1 MTDRH
6 EGLTRHDLLLAV
18 IGAPLA
24 VAAMAA
30 AASPVSLATAMLA
43 GSVAAGG
50 GLGYAL
56 FCRPPAGAG
65 E

>member
-1 MTDRH
+1 VTDLPER
-6 EGLTRHDLLLAV
+6 LTRHDLLLAV

-24 VAAMAA
+24 VAAVVAA
-30 AASPVSLATAMLA
+30 ALPVSLFVAMLA
-43 GSVAAGG
+43 GSVPAGG

-56 FCRPPAGAG
+56 FYRPPRTVG

>member
-1 MTDRH
+1 MTDLAA
-6 EGLTRHDLLLAV
+6 GLTRYDLLLAV

-24 VAAMAA
+24 VAAVAA
-30 AASPVSLATAMLA
+30 TASSVSLATAMLA
-43 GSVAAGG
+43 GSVPAGG

>member
-1 MTDRH
+1 VTDRH
-6 EGLTRHDLLLAV
+6 EGLTRYDLLLAV

-24 VAAMAA
+24 VTAMAA
-30 AASPVSLATAMLA
+30 AASPVSPPVAMLA
-43 GSVAAGG
+43 GSVPAGD